1 MRTWRPALRIARRTV
16 RRNLGRSL
24 LVAILVA
31 IPVAAGTMVDVLYRT
46 QTDSERTAYEAM
58 GTADA
63 IIEAT
68 GFDDLGAEYFPSVT
82 SVSFPADAPTPD
94 AATIDPEPLAEALP
108 PGSRLVAPPVIYW
121 DQRIA
126 DGERNVR
133 VELAVVAMDD
143 PLTERWTRV
152 DDGRHPLSADE
163 ALVSR
168 ALAERLDLLDAR
180 GYLRPGAELT
190 MRDGPTVAITG
201 LNVDPFALGS
211 QTLVAAPESAL
222 ADYARSSGSGAG
234 TSGAS
239 GVPPSDAW
247 QVGSMYGGP
256 ARLVDLPDGA
266 AGPDA
271 VSWSVLA
278 EQGIRLVPRD
288 AAAHPERYEPAM
300 FRSSPTDLRFVA
312 MAVLVAGL
320 GLLEVVLLAG
330 AAFAVGARRQVHD
343 LGLMSANGATA
354 RQIRQTVL
362 AQGLVLGAM
371 GAALGIAVGAALT
384 VAAKPVWERVLGELL
399 EDWRFGAGEI
409 ALTAAVGLMSGLAA
423 AIVPA
428 VGAARMKPVDALAQR
443 FRTTRIATRLP
454 VVGVALFV
462 IGAGGALVASR
473 VAAGELDEYAR
484 TLEAAAGTGRSIVAP
499 STEIFIAMQLAG
511 AIVAVA
517 GVVVILPGLVSMVAR
532 LGRRLPLSARFAVRD
547 AARHR
552 HRTAPTL
559 AAITIVVAGS
569 VGLAFVLAGAERAN
583 LLRYVPQLP
592 EAVMQVQLTEPDT
605 DPEVTADALRR
616 ATDVVA
622 GALPEADARP
632 DRAVTVPAV
641 PGEASYASQI
651 WLDSWSAM
659 SCQQDCGSEYSI
671 SGGLSLADPG
681 VIELAAGA
689 PPDDAMLQ
697 ALADGRVVVFDPA
710 LVDDNGAVVVQA
722 WDDNGEL
729 SEDVRIPAYVATR
742 DLAYGSLPAAF
753 VAEDVVAEHGWTA
766 EISSVYVAHADATR
780 DQIDAAIDA
789 AEKAGA
795 GVSYEPPD
803 ESGPGPEALA
813 LVAGAALVTLVGVGI
828 AVALSAVEGRADLA
842 TLAAVGAPPR
852 RRRALAGAQALLVG
866 GLGTLLGVALGT
878 YFAFLLWPAVGAP
891 QFIVPWGNLLL
902 TGLAVPALAV
912 AVAVIFTP
920 SRLPVVRRL
929 A

>member
-31 IPVAAGTMVDVLYRT
+31 IPVAGGTMVDVLYRT

-68 GFDDLGAEYFPSVT
+68 GFDDLGEEYFPSVT
-82 SVSFPADAPTPD
+82 SVSFPADAPTLD
-94 AATIDPEPLAEALP
+94 TATIDPAPLAEALP
-108 PGSRLVAPPVIYW
+108 SGSRLVAPPLVYW

-133 VELAVVAMDD
+133 VELTVVAMDD
-143 PLTERWTRV
+143 PLTERWTRL
-152 DDGRHPLSADE
+152 DDGRHPRSADE
-163 ALVSR
+163 ALVTR
-168 ALAERLDLLDAR
+168 ALAERLDLLDAD
-180 GYLRPGAELT
+180 GDLRPGAELT

-201 LNVDPFALGS
+201 LNVDPFALES
-211 QTLVAAPESAL
+211 QALVTAPESAL
-222 ADYARSSGSGAG
+222 ADYASSSGSAAG
-234 TSGAS
+234 TSGI
-239 GVPPSDAW
+239 PPSDAW

-256 ARLVDLPDGA
+256 ARLVDLPDSA

-271 VSWSVLA
+271 VSWSALA

-288 AAAHPERYEPAM
+288 AAAHPERYEPAV

-312 MAVLVAGL
+312 MVVLVTGL

-354 RQIRQTVL
+354 RQIRQMVL

-371 GAALGIAVGAALT
+371 GAVLGVAMGAALT
-384 VAAKPVWERVLGELL
+384 VAARPVWERVLGQLL

-409 ALTAAVGLMSGLAA
+409 VLTAAVGLMSGLAA

-443 FRTTRIATRLP
+443 FRTTRIASRLP
-454 VVGVALFV
+454 VVGVALLV

-473 VAAGELDEYAR
+473 VAAGELDEYALA
-484 TLEAAAGTGRSIVAP
+484 LEAAAGTGRSIMAP
-499 STEIFIAMQLAG
+499 STEIFIAMQLVG

-532 LGRRLPLSARFAVRD
+532 LARRLPLSGRFAVRD

-569 VGLAFVLAGAERAN
+569 VGLAFVVAGAERAE

-592 EAVMQVQLTEPDT
+592 ETVMQVHLTEPDA
-605 DPEVTADALRR
+605 DPEVTADALQR

-622 GALPEADARP
+622 GALPEADVRP

-641 PGEASYASQI
+641 PGEMSYASQI

-659 SCQQDCGSEYSI
+659 SCEQDCGSDYSI
-671 SGGLSLADPG
+671 SGGLSVADPG

-697 ALADGRVVVFDPA
+697 ALAHGQVVVFDPA
-710 LVDDNGAVVVQA
+710 LVDANGAVVVQT

-729 SEDVRIPAYVATR
+729 AQDVRIPAYVATR
-742 DLAYGSLPAAF
+742 DLAYGSMPAAF
-753 VAEDVVAEHGWTA
+753 VAEDVVAEYGWTA
-766 EISSVYVAHADATR
+766 EISSVYVAHADDATR

-795 GVSYEPPD
+795 GVSYERPD
-803 ESGPGPEALA
+803 ESGPGAEALA

-866 GLGTLLGVALGT
+866 GLGTLLGVALGM
-878 YFAFLLWPAVGAP
+878 YFAVLLWPAIGVP
-891 QFIVPWGNLLL
+891 DFIVPWGNLLL

-920 SRLPVVRRL
+920 SRLPVARRL

>member
-24 LVAILVA
+24 LVAVLVA
-31 IPVAAGTMVDVLYRT
+31 IPVAGGTMVDVLYRT

-68 GFDDLGAEYFPSVT
+68 GFDDLGEEYFPSVT
-82 SVSFPADAPTPD
+82 SVSFPADVPTPD
-94 AATIDPEPLAEALP
+94 AATIDPAPLAEALP
-108 PGSRLVAPPVIYW
+108 PGSRLVAPPIVYW

-133 VELAVVAMDD
+133 VELTVVAMDD

-152 DDGRHPLSADE
+152 DDGRHPRSADE

-168 ALAERLDLLDAR
+168 ALAERLDLLDTD
-180 GYLRPGAELT
+180 GDLRPGAELT

-211 QTLVAAPESAL
+211 QVLVAAPESAL
-222 ADYARSSGSGAG
+222 ADYARSSGSAAG
-234 TSGAS
+234 TSGAAS
-239 GVPPSDAW
+239 SDAW

-256 ARLVDLPDGA
+256 ARLVDLPDSA
-266 AGPDA
+266 AGSDA
-271 VSWSVLA
+271 VSWSALA

-288 AAAHPERYEPAM
+288 AAAHPERYEPAV

-312 MAVLVAGL
+312 MAVLVTGL

-354 RQIRQTVL
+354 RQIRQMVL

-371 GAALGIAVGAALT
+371 GAVLGIAVGAALT
-384 VAAKPVWERVLGELL
+384 VAARPVWERVLGQLL

-454 VVGVALFV
+454 VVGVALLV
-462 IGAGGALVASR
+462 IGAGGALIASR
-473 VAAGELDEYAR
+473 VAAGELDEYALA
-484 TLEAAAGTGRSIVAP
+484 LEAAAGTGRSIMPP

-532 LGRRLPLSARFAVRD
+532 LGRRLPLSGRFAVRD

-569 VGLAFVLAGAERAN
+569 VGLAFVLAGAERAD

-592 EAVMQVQLTEPDT
+592 EAVMQVQLTEPDA
-605 DPEVTADALRR
+605 DPEVTADALQR

-622 GALPEADARP
+622 GALPEAEVRP

-659 SCQQDCGSEYSI
+659 ACQQDCGSDYSI
-671 SGGLSLADPG
+671 SGGLSVADPG

-697 ALADGRVVVFDPA
+697 ALADGQVVVFDSA
-710 LVDDNGAVVVQA
+710 LVDANGAVVIQA

-729 SEDVRIPAYVATR
+729 SQDVRIPAYVATR
-742 DLAYGSLPAAF
+742 DLAYGSMPAAF

-766 EISSVYVAHADATR
+766 EISSVYVAHADDATR

-795 GVSYEPPD
+795 GVSYERPD

-878 YFAFLLWPAVGAP
+878 YFAVLLWPAVGVP
-891 QFIVPWGNLLL
+891 EFIVPWGNLLL